1 MFTKNKSPETSFYS
15 NDEVL
20 EVLMLKIEHIQTEMR
35 HQRADLSTIK
45 RQLHT
50 LINANAMQKQ
60 VDDFYDETSPQTD
73 PVQEISDLQYKK

>member
-20 EVLMLKIEHIQTEMR
+20 ETLMFKIVSIQTEMK
-35 HQRADLSTIK
+35 HQRADLATIK

-50 LINANAMQKQ
+50 LINSKALQKQ
-60 VDDFYDETSPQTD
+60 VDTYFEEDTEDIPEVDDGNRS
-73 PVQEISDLQYKK
+73 SN

>member
-20 EVLMLKIEHIQTEMR
+20 ESLMLKLNHVQAEMR

-50 LINANAMQKQ
+50 LINSSALQKQ
-60 VDDFYDETSPQTD
+60 VDTYFDEDTEHIPEVDDGNRS
-73 PVQEISDLQYKK
+73 SN

>member
-20 EVLMLKIEHIQTEMR
+20 ESLMRKLTIIQTEMR
-35 HQRADLSTIK
+35 AQRQDLSTIK

-50 LINANAMQKQ
+50 LINASKMQKE
-60 VDDFYDETSPQTD
+60 VDDFYDDKPPEEVAHDSTID
-73 PVQEISDLQYKK
+73 SD

>member
-15 NDEVL
+15 NDEIL

-35 HQRADLSTIK
+35 NQRADLATIK

-50 LINANAMQKQ
+50 LINASAMQKQ
-60 VDDFYDETSPQTD
+60 VDEFYEDSENDIPEVKNGNRS
-73 PVQEISDLQYKK
+73 SN

>member
-15 NDEVL
+15 NDEIL
-20 EVLMLKIEHIQTEMR
+20 ESLMLKINHIQTEMR

-50 LINANAMQKQ
+50 LINSNALQKE
-60 VDDFYDETSPQTD
+60 VDTFFEEDTEHIPEVNNDDNRPSN
-73 PVQEISDLQYKK
+73 